1 MRFLSGGEVKRFPI
15 ESGLIGQALVKKEL
29 LSISDCS
36 NSSDFNGLIDI
47 DTSMPVIVKPVFGLP

>member
-1 MRFLSGGEVKRFPI
+1 MKRFPI
-15 ESGLIGQALVKKEL
+15 ESGLIGQALIKKEL